1 MRLKPGSLR
10 DQLAAAGLAPETGA
24 AAARAPRHGQT
35 AVGQHGPGTLQSGI
49 RARGGPAGADVS
61 GCRGGSATR
70 EHALAWAPALKHAL
84 DAGGVVR
91 DSQVGPGHASLAT
104 TTLHTKVDNAR
115 RFGLVDQFFNAAVR
129 PDRDG
134 AAGK

>member
-1 MRLKPGSLR
+1 MVRALFNR
-10 DQLAAAGLAPETGA
+10 VFVRAADQLERTYPGA
-24 AAARAPRHGQT
+24 AADLRRASTHWLGRPH
-35 AVGQHGPGTLQSGI
+35 SN
-49 RARGGPAGADVS
+49 
-61 GCRGGSATR
+61 
-70 EHALAWAPALKHAL
+70 HAL

-91 DSQVGPGHASLAT
+91 DVQVGPGHASLAT